1 MARYEGKRVGGTV
14 AVHFIKKNMRY
25 LETALALLDGDE
37 YSEEEKYAWNRKLER
52 EREEHKSG
60 GDGDGSITEG
70 KERSRKVEVEEVAGE

>member
-52 EREEHKSG
+52 EREEHKGG
-60 GDGDGSITEG
+60 GDGDSSITEG